1 MCVCVRERER
11 ERERESRGMSV
22 EGLVLGSPEKF
33 REEEEVDIEEVD
45 PESEPEPSTSRP
57 SIDEGDGEK
66 RGKMGVKRRNSFS
79 HHKKLTVEVLR
90 RLKIVSKQED
100 CFHPASRLRKLLLF
114 YPFVSFVLT
123 FFFLQRQ
130 ERWTIRKTETPYS
143 ST

>member
-1 MCVCVRERER
+1 
-11 ERERESRGMSV
+11 MSV

-100 CFHPASRLRKLLLF
+100 YFHPASRLRKLLLF

>member
-1 MCVCVRERER
+1 
-11 ERERESRGMSV
+11 MSV
-22 EGLVLGSPEKF
+22 ERLVLGSPEKF

-100 CFHPASRLRKLLLF
+100 YFHPASRLRKLLLF